1 MLIVDGPAESTEP
14 VIRYPAVPMLHDR
27 LSDDSVILLDDADG
41 TEEERIVALWLEQ
54 FEDLTA
60 EKLPLENGAHVIRKR
75 KATLSGEVP
84 DR

>member
-1 MLIVDGPAESTEP
+1 
-14 VIRYPAVPMLHDR
+14 MLHDR
-27 LSDDSVILLDDADG
+27 LSDDSVILLDDAVG

-60 EKLPLENGAHVIRKR
+60 QKLPLEKGTYVIRKR
-75 KATLSGEVP
+75 KAALSGEVP